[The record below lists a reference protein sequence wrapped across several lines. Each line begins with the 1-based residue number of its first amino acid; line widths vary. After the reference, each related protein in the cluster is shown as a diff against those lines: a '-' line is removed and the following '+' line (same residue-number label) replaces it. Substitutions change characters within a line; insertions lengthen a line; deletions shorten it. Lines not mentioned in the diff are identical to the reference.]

1 MGKIALDG
9 CCELCIVQL
18 QGRAGS
24 ALNYH
29 TRSMRAQ
36 SRAIDVRQP
45 KLDEGSITV
54 TNFWAT
60 PYFPPPH
67 LLFYISSSPYSF
79 FSLIP
84 VPRLLFCLPS
94 ISLLNY
100 HM

>member
-1 MGKIALDG
+1 MGRIALDG
-9 CCELCIVQL
+9 CNELCIVQL

-67 LLFYISSSPYSF
+67 LFPISSSPSSF

-84 VPRLLFCLPS
+84 VSRLLFFLFTVCFSP
-94 ISLLNY
+94 
-100 HM
+100 